1 MTISMWNTRP
11 GWNGLNKSESFITVI
26 IKVNPIQNGFFQG
39 SQKPRYGRGDTK
51 QLMLVLEKWHLEGG
65 FENVWK
71 IVKLGTSSIKFHWR
85 QQLLSEISKVADI

>member
-26 IKVNPIQNGFFQG
+26 INVNPIQNGLLQG
-39 SQKPRYGRGDTK
+39 SQKLRYGRRDTK
-51 QLMLVLEKWHLEGG
+51 KLMLVLEKWHLEGG
-65 FENVWK
+65 FENIWK
-71 IVKLGTSSIKFHWR
+71 ILKLGTSSIKFHWR